1 VDVGQQEAG
10 AAPPP
15 PSPAAAGFDS
25 RLAPLQIP
33 MMVDTLAKLV
43 AADKLRLDTVEYE
56 LSTEFKEALEHALEG
71 GRNAKVLLLS
81 GDCGVFYQ

>member
-1 VDVGQQEAG
+1 
-10 AAPPP
+10 
-15 PSPAAAGFDS
+15 
-25 RLAPLQIP
+25 